1 MTDPFWKTKPLSAMS
16 ESEWESLCDGCG
28 KCCLHKLQDEDTDR
42 IHLTQVACRL
52 LDLESCRCTRYTE
65 RRRFVPACV
74 RVRPETIASLTL
86 PSSCA
91 YRVLA
96 EGGELASWHPLVSG
110 EPASVHAAGKSIRA
124 WAVSERDVP
133 DDELQ
138 DYVIAEEQPW

>member
-1 MTDPFWKTKPLSAMS
+1 MTLPFWRTKPLGAMS

-28 KCCLHKLQDEDTDR
+28 KCCLHKLQDEDTER
-42 IHLTQVACRL
+42 IHLTRVACRL
-52 LDLESCRCTRYTE
+52 LDLESCRCTRYEE

-74 RVRPETIASLTL
+74 RVRPETIATLML

-110 EPASVHAAGKSIRA
+110 DPAHVHTAGKSVRA
-124 WAVSERDVP
+124 WAVSERDVGE
-133 DDELQ
+133 DELE
-138 DYVIAEEQPW
+138 DYVVAEEQP